1 MTFAKSTQLPAG
13 SDFRSLFERS
23 AVETGFLLTVE
34 DRFGIERLLHH
45 RGTRNAPSPA
55 LLNGLLRHKLRISRG
70 APWPAPPELVVAGC
84 HVTYMISGGGAR
96 SGVLSMSPAP
106 APGRILIAS
115 LLGATLVG
123 MRKMQKVPLLRDDGH
138 IETIV
143 VLDVSPAPDRGPA

>member
-1 MTFAKSTQLPAG
+1 MTIIKMNQLPAS
-13 SDFRSLFERS
+13 SDFRSLYEGT
-23 AVETGFLLTVE
+23 ALGAGFLLTVE
-34 DRFGIERLLHH
+34 DRLGIERLLHS

-55 LLNGLLRHKLRISRG
+55 LLNGLLSHKLGISRG
-70 APWPAPPELVVAGC
+70 APWPTPPELVVAGC

-106 APGRILIAS
+106 APGRILVAS

-123 MRKMQKVPLLRDDGH
+123 MRKMQKVPLLRDDGR

-143 VLDVSPAPDRGPA
+143 VLDVFPAPNHDAA

>member
-1 MTFAKSTQLPAG
+1 
-13 SDFRSLFERS
+13 
-23 AVETGFLLTVE
+23 
-34 DRFGIERLLHH
+34 
-45 RGTRNAPSPA
+45 
-55 LLNGLLRHKLRISRG
+55 
-70 APWPAPPELVVAGC
+70 
-84 HVTYMISGGGAR
+84 MISGGGAR

-123 MRKMQKVPLLRDDGH
+123 MRKMQKVPLLRDDGQ